1 MTEEQIKSFLE
12 KVQNDTTLQDK
23 LKTASSTD
31 AVVAIANEAGYEIS
45 AADFKKSTYFS
56 LDEIELEGVSGGQD
70 CPLDHTIPWISC
82 VSVPCSCE

>member
-45 AADFKKSTYFS
+45 AADFKKST
-56 LDEIELEGVSGGQD
+56 
-70 CPLDHTIPWISC
+70 
-82 VSVPCSCE
+82 